1 MKKKQVKWFR
11 HEALHTT
18 NLVSEIINAQIVD
31 HHYYHSN
38 INTEFVNQI
47 DLALEALNK
56 AYQLIVKGQENL
68 NETKY

>member
-1 MKKKQVKWFR
+1 MKNKQIKWFR

-18 NLVSEIINAQIVD
+18 SISIELINNQLVE

-38 INTEFVNQI
+38 INPEFVKQT
-47 DLALEALNK
+47 DLALEALNN
-56 AYQLIVKGQENL
+56 AYQLIDKEQENL